1 MKIHRFIYPFSDK
14 VTQIYIRDESLVK
27 QMTRVLKF
35 VVGEKITLTNGAGLD
50 ADCEITEITKR
61 EILVSVNSISKN
73 TDSEQKKVILYA
85 SVLKRENFEL
95 IAQKVTEVGVSAI
108 VPVLTSRTVKTG
120 LNENRIIKIIHEAVE
135 QCGRSTIPE
144 LFPTMA
150 FEEALEHSLE
160 HNDKTIIFDM
170 EGNAP
175 YDSGN
180 DVIGAFIGPEG
191 GWSEEERNLV
201 KSKGAEFWSL
211 GQNTLRGETA
221 AIIASYISLRS

>member
-14 VTQIYIRDESLVK
+14 VTEIYIRDESLVK

-50 ADCEITEITKR
+50 ADCEITEINKR
-61 EILVSVNSISKN
+61 EIIVAVNSISAN
-73 TDSEQKKVILYA
+73 DIAQKKVILYA

-135 QCGRSTIPE
+135 QCGRSTIP
-144 LFPTMA
+144 
-150 FEEALEHSLE
+150 
-160 HNDKTIIFDM
+160 
-170 EGNAP
+170 
-175 YDSGN
+175 
-180 DVIGAFIGPEG
+180 
-191 GWSEEERNLV
+191 R
-201 KSKGAEFWSL
+201 
-211 GQNTLRGETA
+211 R
-221 AIIASYISLRS
+221 

>member
-14 VTQIYIRDESLVK
+14 VTEIYIRDESLVK

-50 ADCEITEITKR
+50 ADCEITEINKR
-61 EILVSVNSISKN
+61 EIIVAVNSISAN
-73 TDSEQKKVILYA
+73 DIAQKKVILYA

-144 LFPTMA
+144 LFPTMT
-150 FEEALEHSLE
+150 FEEALNHSLE
-160 HNDKTIIFDM
+160 HNDKTVMFDM
-170 EGNAP
+170 AGNAP

-180 DVIGAFIGPEG
+180 DIIGAFIGPEG
-191 GWSEEERNLV
+191 GWSEEERELA

-211 GQNTLRGETA
+211 GSNTLRGETA
-221 AIIASYISLRS
+221 AIIASYVAAN